1 MLRLSLYDAQST
13 YYNGRKPMH
22 VPEKWKMT
30 ATSDIQKFIQQ
41 HGFAMIVSSDLEASH
56 LPLLLEPSTTEYGVL
71 YGHFARTN
79 PHWKN
84 IVGRSVLCVFN
95 GPHAYISPTWYDAY
109 PAVPTWNYI
118 TVHAKGVLEL
128 TDDKTT
134 LAMLN
139 ATIGKYE
146 PSLLESSSD
155 TNEGFI
161 PQAFQDKLTKGIVGF
176 KIVISE
182 LQAKQKLGQ
191 HRSLADQ
198 QGVATGL
205 AKSADLEAQHLLNY
219 MKANNIG
226 IG

>member
-1 MLRLSLYDAQST
+1 MY
-13 YYNGRKPMH
+13 
-22 VPEKWKMT
+22 VPEKWKME
-30 ATSDIQKFIQQ
+30 ATSDIQQFIQQ

-56 LPLLLEPSTTEYGVL
+56 LPLILEPNTAKQGVL
-71 YGHFARTN
+71 YGHFARSN

-118 TVHAKGVLEL
+118 TVHAKGVVEL
-128 TDDKTT
+128 TDEATT
-134 LAMLN
+134 LKMLN
-139 ATIGKYE
+139 ATISKYE
-146 PSLLESSSD
+146 PSLLEATDES
-155 TNEGFI
+155 EGFI
-161 PQAFQDKLTKGIVGF
+161 PKAFEEKLAKGIVGF
-176 KIVISE
+176 KIVINE

-191 HRSLADQ
+191 HRSNADQ
-198 QGVATGL
+198 QGVANGL
-205 AKSADLEAQHLLNY
+205 ANSTDLDAQQLFNY